1 MEIKYC
7 LMVLKTKIK
16 DKVMNHPYKQFEKT
30 EQWKIIEQ
38 VIKELI
44 ENGDLELYTPI
55 EYVIGTICK
64 ELSFGGFNF

>member
-1 MEIKYC
+1 
-7 LMVLKTKIK
+7 
-16 DKVMNHPYKQFEKT
+16 MNHPYKQFEKT

-64 ELSFGGFNF
+64 ELSFGRFNF

>member
-1 MEIKYC
+1 
-7 LMVLKTKIK
+7 MVLKTKIK

-38 VIKELI
+38 AIKELI

-64 ELSFGGFNF
+64 ELSSSGFNF